1 MAIRTELNLRLP
13 NSPGALASVC
23 RLLADERVNI
33 LAMTL
38 EASGQLRFVLD
49 NHVRGA
55 GVLRAHHHQITERPV
70 VVAAVANGPGA
81 LAPVLAIAAD
91 AGVNVDYAYG
101 SVSEGTTG
109 SAIVLGVEDAQRAA
123 AVSGI

>member
-13 NSPGALASVC
+13 NSPGALAGVC
-23 RLLADERVNI
+23 RLLADEHVNI
-33 LAMTL
+33 IAMTL
-38 EASGQLRFVLD
+38 EASGQLRLVLD

-55 GVLRAHHHQITERPV
+55 GVLRAQHHQVTERPV
-70 VVAAVANGPGA
+70 VVAAIASGPGA

-101 SVSEGTTG
+101 SVTEGTSG
-109 SAIVLGVEDAQRAA
+109 AAVVLGVEDAQRAA
-123 AVSGI
+123 AASGI

>member
-13 NSPGALASVC
+13 NSPGALAGVC
-23 RLLADERVNI
+23 RLLADEHVNI
-33 LAMTL
+33 IAMTL
-38 EASGQLRFVLD
+38 EASGQLRLVLD

-55 GVLRAHHHQITERPV
+55 GVLRAQHHQVTERPV
-70 VVAAVANGPGA
+70 VVAAIGNGPGA

-101 SVSEGTTG
+101 SAAEGTG
-109 SAIVLGVEDAQRAA
+109 GAAVVLGVEDAQRAA
-123 AVSGI
+123 AASGI

>member
-13 NSPGALASVC
+13 NSPGALAGVC
-23 RLLADERVNI
+23 RLLADEHVNI
-33 LAMTL
+33 IAMTL
-38 EASGQLRFVLD
+38 EASGQLRLVLD

-55 GVLRAHHHQITERPV
+55 GVLRAQHHQVTERPV
-70 VVAAVANGPGA
+70 VVAAIANGPGA

-101 SVSEGTTG
+101 SVTEGTG
-109 SAIVLGVEDAQRAA
+109 GAAVVLGVEDAQRAA
-123 AVSGI
+123 AASGI

>member
-13 NSPGALASVC
+13 NSPGALAGVC
-23 RLLADERVNI
+23 RLLADEHVNI
-33 LAMTL
+33 MAMTL
-38 EASGQLRFVLD
+38 EASGQLRLVLD

-55 GVLRAHHHQITERPV
+55 GVLRAQHHQVTERPV
-70 VVAAVANGPGA
+70 VVAAIANGPGA

-101 SVSEGTTG
+101 SAAEGTRG
-109 SAIVLGVEDAQRAA
+109 AAVVLGVEDAQRAA
-123 AVSGI
+123 AASGI

>member
-13 NSPGALASVC
+13 NSPGALAGVC

-33 LAMTL
+33 LALTL
-38 EASGQLRFVLD
+38 EAGGQLRLVLD

-70 VVAAVANGPGA
+70 VVAAVPNGPGA

-101 SVSEGTTG
+101 SVNEGTTG
-109 SAIVLGVEDAQRAA
+109 AAIVLGVEDAQRAA

>member
-13 NSPGALASVC
+13 NSPGALAGVC

-38 EASGQLRFVLD
+38 EASGQLRLVLD

-55 GVLRAHHHQITERPV
+55 GVLRAQHHKVTERPV

-101 SVSEGTTG
+101 SVVEGTRG
-109 SAIVLGVEDAQRAA
+109 AAVVLGVEDAQRVA